1 MSHIGLIASDEQ
13 VHAHSGAA
21 ASREMW
27 QAVLHRAFLD
37 ATYDGDA
44 RADKMEQIT
53 CDRWIRQCG
62 KDFRQVCALAGM
74 DADFLSDAYKS
85 GRVDRHLLKGTEDT
99 RRVSGTPE
107 RGQLPGL
114 IVKALNG
121 EMTTVQVK
129 ERLGEMGY
137 TVSKSQVVSCLTGT
151 LTRRHKVGRRL
162 MDGVSYWS
170 LSREPHVSCK
180 DRIAAAKAEASA

>member
-53 CDRWIRQCG
+53 ADRWIRQCG
-62 KDFRQVCALAGM
+62 KDFRMVCELAGM
-74 DADFLSDAYKS
+74 DADFLSNAYSTGK
-85 GRVDRHLLKGTEDT
+85 VDRHLLKGKEDGRVVVSLENGGIT
-99 RRVSGTPE
+99 RAILAE
-107 RGQLPGL
+107 MH
-114 IVKALNG
+114 G
-121 EMTTVQVK
+121 EMTASEIIGAVQK
-129 ERLGEMGY
+129 KHPGL
-137 TVSKSQVVSCLTGT
+137 TFNQVNNVLRGSMTRTGKAV
-151 LTRRHKVGRRL
+151 RRRR
-162 MDGVSYWS
+162 GNTFVWS

-180 DRIAAAKAEASA
+180 DRIAAAKREAAQ

>member
-1 MSHIGLIASDEQ
+1 
-13 VHAHSGAA
+13 
-21 ASREMW
+21 
-27 QAVLHRAFLD
+27 
-37 ATYDGDA
+37 
-44 RADKMEQIT
+44 
-53 CDRWIRQCG
+53 
-62 KDFRQVCALAGM
+62 M

-114 IVKALNG
+114 IVKALSG

-137 TVSKSQVVSCLTGT
+137 TVSKNQVVSCLTGT
-151 LTRRHKVGRRL
+151 LTRRHKVGRR
-162 MDGVSYWS
+162 MMEGVSYWS
-170 LSREPHVSCK
+170 
-180 DRIAAAKAEASA
+180 